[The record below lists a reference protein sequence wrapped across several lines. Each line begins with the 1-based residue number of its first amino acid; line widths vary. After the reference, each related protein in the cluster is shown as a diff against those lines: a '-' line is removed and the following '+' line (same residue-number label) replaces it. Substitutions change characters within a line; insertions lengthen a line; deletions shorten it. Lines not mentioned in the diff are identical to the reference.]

1 MSTIDL
7 GLVKGRG
14 ISSIEKTNTQGSV
27 DTYTIYYTDNTT
39 STFEVTN
46 GSVDPNYRKPIIMGV
61 LDLGSLEGTGRAGIL
76 ATNEDLIK
84 QYEWEVYYSTSV
96 SNLPTN
102 HYNDELSAH
111 VVTSNVFQFMYPA
124 NSYHVTVKINA
135 IDKDGAVC
143 DSSMLYIGKTGNFAE
158 RPS

>member
-46 GSVDPNYRKPIIMGV
+46 GSVDPNYRKPTIMGV
-61 LDLGSLEGTGRAGIL
+61 LDLGSIEGSGKAGIL
-76 ATNEDLIK
+76 VTNEDLIK
-84 QYEWEVYYSTSV
+84 QYEWGVYYSTSV
-96 SNLPTN
+96 SDLPTN
-102 HYNDELSAH
+102 YYDNEYWAH
-111 VVTSNVFQFMYPA
+111 VVTSNVFNFTYPA

-135 IDKDGAVC
+135 IDKNGAVC
-143 DSSMLYIGKTGNFAE
+143 DSSILYIGKTGNFAE
-158 RPS
+158 RPD